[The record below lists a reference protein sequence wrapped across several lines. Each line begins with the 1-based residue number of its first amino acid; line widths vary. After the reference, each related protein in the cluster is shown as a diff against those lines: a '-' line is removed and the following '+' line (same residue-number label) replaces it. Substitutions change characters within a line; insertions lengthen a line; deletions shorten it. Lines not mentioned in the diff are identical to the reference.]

1 MRGHAPVFDDV
12 LVSES
17 PLQGQLGKVID
28 AAQLLETHDAIA
40 GNAVAEHDDARQ
52 HLGYVYMDM
61 YVCVCVCVC
70 VYIYIY
76 IDR

>member
-1 MRGHAPVFDDV
+1 MRGQAPVFDDV

-52 HLGYVYMDM
+52 HLGYVYMDILI
-61 YVCVCVCVC
+61 YTCIHT
-70 VYIYIY
+70 YIYIY
-76 IDR
+76 R